1 MTRQQQAGSQKAH
14 LMAHK
19 DVGTFERA
27 CRGRVASL
35 DTDDFHEFERRGQLL
50 NDRLV
55 ALEELLG
62 PDVGERKRPRDLAG
76 AARQGGEARGEER
89 PDVVDSCGRVE
100 VGREETFGVREAI
113 RRVDAVHVVA
123 AAQWGTSGVSFLK
136 ADPALGGHH

>member
-1 MTRQQQAGSQKAH
+1 MVAKKTH
-14 LMAHK
+14 LVAHK
-19 DVGTFERA
+19 DVGTLERA
-27 CRGRVASL
+27 RRGRVASF

-62 PDVGERKRPRDLAG
+62 PDVGERTRPRDLAG

-89 PDVVDSCGRVE
+89 PDVVDGCGRVE

-113 RRVDAVHVVA
+113 RRVDAIHVVA
-123 AAQWGTSGVSFLK
+123 AAQ
-136 ADPALGGHH
+136 